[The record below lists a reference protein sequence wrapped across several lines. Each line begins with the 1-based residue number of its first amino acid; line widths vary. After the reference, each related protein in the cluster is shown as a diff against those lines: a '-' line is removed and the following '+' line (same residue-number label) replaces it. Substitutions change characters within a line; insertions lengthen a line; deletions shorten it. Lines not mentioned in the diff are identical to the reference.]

1 MLQGLGKLLAALSKY
16 LALWGIP
23 GLFGIALLDAAFV
36 PLMGGP
42 DYVVL
47 LLAWKRPMQAV
58 PIVLAAT
65 LGSVLG
71 YFMLY
76 RLARMGGEMALARF
90 SSGKKAW
97 VKRKLDQ
104 NAFLAIAAGVAA
116 PPPFPTKL
124 VILAAGAFQVRQ
136 IRFMNGLVAG
146 RLVRYSVL
154 AYLGAQFGDEAASLL
169 KGHFATFALVL
180 AAVILL
186 FWAVRR
192 LRQQAKA
199 APGE

>member
-1 MLQGLGKLLAALSKY
+1 MQSLSELLATMSKY

-23 GLFGIALLDAAFV
+23 GLFGITFLDAASIS
-36 PLMGGP
+36 LMGGP

-65 LGSVLG
+65 FGSVLG
-71 YFMLY
+71 YFVLY
-76 RLARMGGEMALARF
+76 RLARMGGEVALARF
-90 SSGKKAW
+90 TGERRAW

-104 NAFLAIAAGVAA
+104 NAFLSIAAGVMA

-124 VILAAGAFQVRQ
+124 LILAAGAFQVHQ
-136 IRFMNGLVAG
+136 IRFLSGLLAG

-154 AYLGAQFGDEAASLL
+154 AYLGARFGDEGASLL
-169 KGHFATFALVL
+169 RGHFLTFLLVL
-180 AAVILL
+180 SAAILL

-192 LRQQAKA
+192 LRQHVK
-199 APGE
+199 PSTGE